1 MGIASASS
9 ESTIGDSSGRTNP
22 LIQFS
27 VVLPVLFYEYLAIS
41 LTRSLIPR
49 MIVAEFGDYS
59 YLAVGIMET
68 IKGILAFVSC
78 PAFGRLSDRIGRKY
92 CLLVTVTGSTLP
104 VCILA
109 FTSNMY
115 IFAAVMSLSGFFSAT
130 FPLTFAYISDCVD
143 KKNRAPAYGLALA
156 TFGLSFCL
164 GPLSGSYLAAQF
176 SDQVVFLTSLVLVV
190 VNIIYI
196 IMYLPET
203 VKNVGGMNRSLHNL
217 TGVAMEYL
225 PNTWN
230 ITETFRVF
238 SFDPFMTNLAIIVFL
253 YYTSVWAIVST
264 LMVYVTRHLH
274 FDPLTL
280 GWLLSVYGLATMFSE
295 GILVRII
302 VPYLGET
309 NSMRLGLIA
318 FAMQC
323 IVVAFSTSSEW
334 IFVSVLF
341 SMFANL
347 VYPSISSLV
356 SKIVEEDMQGEAL
369 GALNGI
375 KALTEGFGPLLFGF
389 LMGLFEKAAIPGAP
403 YLVASFLSFWA
414 FLHCYEL
421 PPEPELV
428 TAKHKAIRKGTE
440 EGEALLAGSV
450 DSIDS
455 F

>member
-1 MGIASASS
+1 MDADKRSA
-9 ESTIGDSSGRTNP
+9 
-22 LIQFS
+22 QFTR
-27 VVLPVLFYEYLAIS
+27 VLPVLFYEYLAIS
-41 LTRSLIPR
+41 LARSLIPG
-49 MIVAEFGDYS
+49 MIVKEFGDYT

-68 IKGILAFVSC
+68 IKGILAFLSC

-92 CLLVTVTGSTLP
+92 CLLVTVTGTTLP
-104 VCILA
+104 ICILA

-115 IFAAVMSLSGFFSAT
+115 IYAIVMSLSGVFSAT

-143 KKNRAPAYGLALA
+143 KKHRAPAYGLALA
-156 TFGLSFCL
+156 TFGLSFCI

-176 SDQVVFLTSLVLVV
+176 TDQAVFLMSLALVLL
-190 VNIIYI
+190 NIFYI

-203 VKNVGGMNRSLHNL
+203 VTGSARRHDSLHHITSDAL
-217 TGVAMEYL
+217 EYM

-238 SFDPFMTNLAIIVFL
+238 NLDPFMTNLAVIVFM

-264 LMVYVTRHLH
+264 LMVFVTRHLH
-274 FDPLTL
+274 FDPVTL
-280 GWLLSVYGLATMFSE
+280 GWLLSGYGCATMFSE
-295 GILVRII
+295 GVLVRII
-302 VPYLGET
+302 VPRIGET
-309 NSMRLGLIA
+309 NSIRLGLFA
-318 FAMQC
+318 FAVQC
-323 IVVAFSTSSEW
+323 IVVAFSRNSRA

-375 KALTEGFGPLLFGF
+375 KALTEGFGPLAFGL
-389 LMGLFEKAAIPGAP
+389 LMALYEKSSLPGAP
-403 YLVASFLSFWA
+403 YLLASVLSFWA
-414 FLHCYEL
+414 LLHCYEL

-428 TAKHKAIRKGTE
+428 TAKSNARRKGDE
-440 EGEALLAGSV
+440 EGDGLLSGGGGGGEDPGAGREEE
-450 DSIDS
+450 
-455 F
+455 